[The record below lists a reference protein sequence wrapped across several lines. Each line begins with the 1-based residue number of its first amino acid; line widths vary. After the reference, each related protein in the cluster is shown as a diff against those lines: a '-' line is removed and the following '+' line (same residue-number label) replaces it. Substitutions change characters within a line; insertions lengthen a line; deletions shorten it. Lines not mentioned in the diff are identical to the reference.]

1 MKTWILL
8 TSIFIFTLFSFKS
21 DYNEPS
27 YFVQFK
33 IFNVDS
39 NADAGLI
46 DNKMRQKSGIKM
58 SRTDYIT
65 STYYA
70 VLNSGIDYTE
80 EQFTNWF
87 KKLGY
92 TIGCFNK
99 GIYQTDAIISPHKL
113 KNCSD
118 EK

>member
-1 MKTWILL
+1 MKNRTLL
-8 TSIFIFTLFSFKS
+8 ISLIFFTLFSFKNN
-21 DYNEPS
+21 DTEPS

-33 IFNVDS
+33 IFTVQS
-39 NADAGLI
+39 NANAGLI

-70 VLNSGIDYTE
+70 VLNPGIDYTE
-80 EQFTNWF
+80 EQFSNWF
-87 KKLGY
+87 NKLGY

-99 GIYQTDAIISPHKL
+99 GVYQRDAIVSPHEL